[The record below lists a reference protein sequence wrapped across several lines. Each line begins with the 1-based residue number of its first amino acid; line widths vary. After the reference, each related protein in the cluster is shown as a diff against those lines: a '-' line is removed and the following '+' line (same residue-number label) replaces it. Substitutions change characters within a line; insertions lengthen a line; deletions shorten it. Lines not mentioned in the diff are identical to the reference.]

1 MRFFSLLV
9 VMFVLIACK
18 KDKVS
23 STKVRLLVVNASPNT
38 NGLSLQQNL
47 KPLGTFNYINGITP
61 SASFVTVDSGFQNY
75 KLFNGTAEI
84 TSWVYANDGLNYSF
98 FMYDSAVAGRIKYF
112 FVKDNLDTAG
122 LGTRAY
128 IRLIHLSP
136 DIDSVELVTNKK
148 SNPAEDSLLL
158 TNPVAYYGTYSQ
170 SVLSGSG
177 AFTPVSGDTTLT
189 VKIKRRQNNSVA
201 KTYQIRFSKQKIYSL
216 VLKGYQARGGKD
228 SLSLS
233 IVPHN

>member
-1 MRFFSLLV
+1 MRNIAFMVIVIFLFS
-9 VMFVLIACK
+9 CK

-23 STKVRLLVVNASPNT
+23 GTTVRLMVVNASPNN

-47 KPLGTFNYINGITP
+47 KTLGTFIYINSFTP
-61 SASFVTVDSGFQNY
+61 APSFVTVDSGFQNY
-75 KLFNGTAEI
+75 KLINGSAEI
-84 TSWVYANDGLNYSF
+84 ASWLYANDGLNYSF

-136 DIDSVELVTNKK
+136 DIDSVELVTTKK

-158 TNPVAYYGTYSQ
+158 TNPVAYYGNYTQ
-170 SVLSGSG
+170 SLLSGSG
-177 AFTPVSGDTTLT
+177 VFTPVSGDTTLT
-189 VKIKRRQNNSVA
+189 VKIKRRLNNSVA
-201 KTYQIRFSKQKIYSL
+201 RTYQIRFAKHKIYSL
-216 VLKGYQARGGKD
+216 VLKGYNARAGRD

-233 IVPHN
+233 VIPHN

>member
-1 MRFFSLLV
+1 MRFFCFVIV
-9 VMFVLIACK
+9 VFSVVACK

-23 STKVRLLVVNASPNT
+23 STTVRLLVVNASPN
-38 NGLSLQQNL
+38 NSGLSLQQNL
-47 KPLGTFNYINGITP
+47 KSLGVFNYLSGMSP
-61 SASFVTVDSGFQNY
+61 APSFVTVDSGFQNY
-75 KLFNGTAEI
+75 KLFNGAAEI
-84 TSWVYANDGLNYSF
+84 ASWVYANDGLNYSF
-98 FMYDSAVAGRIKYF
+98 FMFDSAVAGRLKYF

-148 SNPAEDSLLL
+148 GNPAEDSSLLV
-158 TNPVAYYGTYSQ
+158 NPVAYYGAYNQ

-201 KTYQIRFSKQKIYSL
+201 RTYQLRFSKHKIYSL
-216 VLKGYQARGGKD
+216 VLKGYDARGGKD

-233 IVPHN
+233 LVPHN